1 MNSDKRPKL
10 MAPNELMAP
19 IVLMASLACWLLTL
33 SPAAAGPA
41 LVYDA
46 TTRQV
51 LYAEHADH
59 PWYPASLAKLMT
71 AYIVFQSWKTGKA
84 EPTTKLTI
92 SAKANSRPK
101 MRLGLGPGKV
111 LTYEE
116 AMSALILYSANDIA
130 VALAEAVAGSEAA
143 FVEEMN
149 AATTRLGMT
158 STHFV
163 NANGLPGEGQY
174 TTARDLAIL
183 TNVILEQ
190 FPERAGLF
198 SLKMAPVGGR
208 TVSTHNPV
216 LLRLP
221 GGDGMKTGFTCSAG
235 YNIIASATRDGHRL
249 VAVVLGEQTSAK
261 REARTNALLES
272 GFRTLEPSPESTPQL
287 LDTLPVEA
295 FDAEQI
301 RALNLTKRFK
311 DCLPPPPELDADGNP
326 VCQQVRVPRSAKAR
340 VAAQRSKSK
349 AAPCTPPAM
358 AKIAPKNAPKQA
370 AKIKPATKQTA
381 KLVARRVRPTSSQ
394 SPEEAE

>member
-1 MNSDKRPKL
+1 MKSQIRQL
-10 MAPNELMAP
+10 L
-19 IVLMASLACWLLTL
+19 IVFLACVAAASWLGAMTPVL
-33 SPAAAGPA
+33 AGPA

-71 AYIVFQSWKTGKA
+71 AYLVFEAWKAGKA

-101 MRLGLGPGKV
+101 MRLGLGTGKV

-116 AMSALILYSANDIA
+116 AMAALILHSANDIA

-143 FVEEMN
+143 FVEQMN
-149 AATTRLGMT
+149 AATTQLGMT
-158 STHFV
+158 STHFI

-183 TNVILEQ
+183 TNVILQQ

-198 SLKMAPVGGR
+198 SMHVAPVGGR
-208 TVSTHNPV
+208 TVATHNPV

-235 YNIIASATRDGHRL
+235 YNIVASATRDGHRL
-249 VAVVLGEQTSAK
+249 VAVVLGEQSSAK

-272 GFRTLEPSPESTPQL
+272 GFRTMEPSPESTPML

-295 FDAEQI
+295 FDAEQV
-301 RALNLTKRFK
+301 RGLNLAKRFK

-326 VCQQVRVPRSAKAR
+326 VCQQVQVPRSAKAR

-349 AAPCTPPAM
+349 PVPCTPPAT
-358 AKIAPKNAPKQA
+358 AK
-370 AKIKPATKQTA
+370 AKIKPSTKQAA
-381 KLVARRVRPTSSQ
+381 KLVARRLRTTPAGAPRAQ
-394 SPEEAE
+394 EN